1 MNQNNEVQDVQPK
14 EPEKNVTLT
23 FKLSEVN
30 SILAALDEMPHKF
43 SRRVVDSIIQQS
55 QAQLK

>member
-43 SRRVVDSIIQQS
+43 SRRIVDIIIQQS

>member
-14 EPEKNVTLT
+14 EPEKEVNLT

-30 SILAALDEMPHKF
+30 TILASLDEMPHKF
-43 SRRVVDSIIQQS
+43 SRRIVDSIIQQS